1 MRKFFGVCFILFA
14 IMMPFITSSANV
26 PTEMIFGPIIFT
38 FIILF
43 VGIKLVR
50 KKKSKPQRKFY
61 GGDYRSHLDS
71 EDAQRNVYS
80 SYSSNTVS
88 YTSNNSYTSHNTY
101 NFNNMDLSDIGY
113 AREANNRE
121 EDEELQGPVSVNCPG
136 CGAKAKVYPK
146 QSTDCEYCGTTLRAS

>member
-1 MRKFFGVCFILFA
+1 LRKFFGVCFILFA

-26 PTEMIFGPIIFT
+26 PSEMIFGPIIFT

-61 GGDYRSHLDS
+61 GGDYRSNLDS

-88 YTSNNSYTSHNTY
+88 YTSNNSY
-101 NFNNMDLSDIGY
+101 NFNNMDLSEIGN
-113 AREANNRE
+113 AREADNRE
-121 EDEELQGPVSVNCPG
+121 EDEEPQGPVSVNCPG

-146 QSTDCEYCGTTLRAS
+146 QSIDCEYCGTTLRAS

>member
-26 PTEMIFGPIIFT
+26 PSEMIFGPIIFT

-61 GGDYRSHLDS
+61 GGDYRSNLDS

-80 SYSSNTVS
+80 SYNSN
-88 YTSNNSYTSHNTY
+88 TSNNSYTSHTTY
-101 NFNNMDLSDIGY
+101 NFSNMDLSNIGNDG
-113 AREANNRE
+113 EADNRE
-121 EDEELQGPVSVNCPG
+121 EDEEPQRPVSVNCPG

>member
-1 MRKFFGVCFILFA
+1 MRKFYGVCFILFA

-61 GGDYRSHLDS
+61 GGDYRSNLDS

-88 YTSNNSYTSHNTY
+88 YTSHNTY
-101 NFNNMDLSDIGY
+101 NFSNMDLSGNDG
-113 AREANNRE
+113 EADKKE
-121 EDEELQGPVSVNCPG
+121 KDEEPQGPVSVNCPG

-146 QSTDCEYCGTTLRAS
+146 QSTGCEYCGTTLRAS

>member
-26 PTEMIFGPIIFT
+26 PTEMIFGP
-38 FIILF
+38 
-43 VGIKLVR
+43 
-50 KKKSKPQRKFY
+50 KPQRKFY
-61 GGDYRSHLDS
+61 GGDYRSNLDS
-71 EDAQRNVYS
+71 EDVQRNVYS

-101 NFNNMDLSDIGY
+101 NFNNMDLSDIGI
-113 AREANNRE
+113 AREADNRE
-121 EDEELQGPVSVNCPG
+121 KDEEPQRPVSVNCPG